1 MTKFALV
8 GDVGGTNARL
18 ALCDLA
24 SGEISR
30 AKTYSGLDYPS
41 LEAVV
46 RVYLEEHQVTV
57 NEGCIAIAC
66 PITGDWVAMTNHTW
80 AFSIAEMKRN
90 LGFAHLEIINDFTA
104 VSMAIPMLK
113 AEHLIQFGGSAP
125 VAGKPIAVYGAGTG
139 LGVAH
144 LVHVDKRWVSLP
156 GEGGHVDFA
165 PNSEE
170 EGIILEELRA
180 ELGHVSAERVL
191 SGPGL
196 VNLYRA
202 IVKSDGRLPENLQ
215 PREVTERALAD
226 SCTDCRRALSL
237 FCVIM
242 GRFGGN
248 LALTLGTFGGVYI
261 AGGIVTGAGSLGMVT
276 MGILSAVFPV
286 VVSEAP
292 AGVEWVRIYTGLAG
306 FLKAHGVEWLFALW
320 AAVALAGLW
329 LLAQPPIRRR
339 EQTASQFSSWYAAGV
354 AVGLYGV
361 GQTAWYVQL
370 GKLRDLPVLALFL
383 AAAVWCT
390 VRQFWRLG
398 GEPDETRRRQERII
412 ALLYTVAQGV
422 LLLLTAEAGFGLVAL
437 VLHIGVY
444 FICAAAITWRRS
456 GRGKH

>member
-1 MTKFALV
+1 MTKYALV

-18 ALCDLA
+18 ALCDVD

-30 AKTYSGLDYPS
+30 AKTYSGLDYPT

-46 RVYLEEHQVTV
+46 RVYLDETGAEV
-57 NEGCIAIAC
+57 EDGCIAIAC

-80 AFSIAEMKRN
+80 EFSIAE
-90 LGFAHLEIINDFTA
+90 INDFTA

-113 AEHLIQFGGSAP
+113 KEHLTQFGGGEP
-125 VAGKPIAVYGAGTG
+125 VEGKPIAVYGAGTG

-170 EGIILEELRA
+170 EGIILEELRS
-180 ELGHVSAERVL
+180 EIGHVSAERVL

-215 PREVTERALAD
+215 PKDITERALED
-226 SCTDCRRALSL
+226 SCIDCRRALSL

-261 AGGIVTGAGSLGMVT
+261 AGGIVPRFLDFFTASGFRGGFEDKGRFKSYVQDIPVYLIVHDNPGLLGAGAHLRQTLGYY
-276 MGILSAVFPV
+276 L
-286 VVSEAP
+286 
-292 AGVEWVRIYTGLAG
+292 
-306 FLKAHGVEWLFALW
+306 
-320 AAVALAGLW
+320 
-329 LLAQPPIRRR
+329 
-339 EQTASQFSSWYAAGV
+339 
-354 AVGLYGV
+354 
-361 GQTAWYVQL
+361 
-370 GKLRDLPVLALFL
+370 
-383 AAAVWCT
+383 
-390 VRQFWRLG
+390 
-398 GEPDETRRRQERII
+398 
-412 ALLYTVAQGV
+412 
-422 LLLLTAEAGFGLVAL
+422 
-437 VLHIGVY
+437 
-444 FICAAAITWRRS
+444 
-456 GRGKH
+456 